1 MSASTKTSAAAAA
14 PSNESLDVADTPLRF
29 SPEEEAALLS
39 ESAAQ
44 KTQGNTFF
52 TSAAYSDAISAYSRA
67 LAKCPNY
74 LDYDVAVLRANISA
88 CHLKLSEWKE
98 AVDAATGA
106 LECLDR
112 VDPPVGAKKEK
123 EGEDKRDQKNK
134 GDREGADA
142 DAKVEEVDDDTAD
155 RIEALQRSGR
165 SRDDVQKLRIKALL
179 RRAKARSEVGGWAS
193 LQGADEDY
201 RALVGMPNLA
211 PLDRKAVEAALRV
224 LPRRLDEAKQKEM
237 GEMMGKL
244 KDLGNGILRPFGLS
258 TDHFQFVKD
267 EKSGNYS
274 IQMNK

>member
-1 MSASTKTSAAAAA
+1 MSSSTDTPAA
-14 PSNESLDVADTPLRF
+14 PAASSKETPDADTEPLRF
-29 SPEEEAALLS
+29 SPEEEADLLS
-39 ESAAQ
+39 QSAAQ

-52 TSAAYSDAISAYSRA
+52 SSAAYSDAISAYSRA

-74 LDYDVAVLRANISA
+74 LDYDVAVLRANVAA

-98 AVDAATGA
+98 AVEAASGA

-112 VDPPVGAKKEK
+112 VDPPVGAGKEQ
-123 EGEDKRDQKNK
+123 DKTDKDNAT
-134 GDREGADA
+134 ADG
-142 DAKVEEVDDDTAD
+142 KVEEVDDETAE

-165 SRDDVQKLRIKALL
+165 SREDVQKLRVKALL

-193 LQGADEDY
+193 LQGAEEDY
-201 RALVGMPNLA
+201 KALAAMPNLA
-211 PLDRKAVEAALRV
+211 PLDRKAVEAALRT

-258 TDHFQFVKD
+258 TDSFQFVKD

-274 IQMNK
+274 IQMNQ

>member
-1 MSASTKTSAAAAA
+1 MSASRNTSAAAAV

-39 ESAAQ
+39 ESTAQ

-74 LDYDVAVLRANISA
+74 LDYDVAVLRANVAA

-112 VDPPVGAKKEK
+112 VDPP
-123 EGEDKRDQKNK
+123 NK

-201 RALVGMPNLA
+201 RALASMPNLA

-224 LPRRLDEAKQKEM
+224 LPRRLEEAKQKEM

>member
-1 MSASTKTSAAAAA
+1 MSASAATPAA
-14 PSNESLDVADTPLRF
+14 PDAPSTESPDAANADLRF
-29 SPEEEAALLS
+29 SPEEEADLLS

-44 KTQGNTFF
+44 KTQGNAFF
-52 TSAAYSDAISAYSRA
+52 SSAAYSDAISAYSRA

-74 LDYDVAVLRANISA
+74 LDYDVAVLRANVAA

-98 AVDAATGA
+98 AVEAATAA

-112 VDPPVGAKKEK
+112 VDPPVGAAKDKEK
-123 EGEDKRDQKNK
+123 DEDKAAKRD
-134 GDREGADA
+134 GDATSAVDER
-142 DAKVEEVDDDTAD
+142 VEEVDDDTAE
-155 RIEALQRSGR
+155 RIEALARSGR
-165 SRDDVQKLRIKALL
+165 SREDVQKLRIKALL

-193 LQGADEDY
+193 LQGAEEDY
-201 RALVGMPNLA
+201 RALAAMPNLA
-211 PLDRKAVEAALRV
+211 PLDKKAVEAALRV

-258 TDHFQFVKD
+258 TDSFQFVKD

-274 IQMNK
+274 IQMNQ